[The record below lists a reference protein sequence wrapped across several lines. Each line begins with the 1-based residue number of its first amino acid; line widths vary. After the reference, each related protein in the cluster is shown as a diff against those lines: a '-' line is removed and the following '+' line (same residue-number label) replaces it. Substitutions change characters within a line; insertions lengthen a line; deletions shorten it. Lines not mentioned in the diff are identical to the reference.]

1 MDKVRKRVAVLMG
14 QADEEF
20 QSGFIRGFSKKT
32 GENDINASIFTMRL
46 KFQDST
52 EREIGDS
59 AIFHACNFA
68 LFDAIV
74 VYADSI
80 QSSGVLEKLDNRLHD
95 DFQGPVLFVDGE
107 SSFFPSIW
115 TDCYHPMAAL
125 VDYLI
130 RSCDYRDFAYL
141 TGKKW
146 GRQSQMRQQALKDT
160 LEKNGL
166 QLDDDRIYEGDY
178 WYTSGVS
185 CVRRMLDSGKP
196 LPQVVVCAND
206 VMAIG
211 LCEELERK
219 EIRVPDDI
227 AVVGCD
233 SVFEGRTSPRMI
245 TSVRLDSAGSGAHAA
260 EQVIKMLDHKE
271 PTSHIDEAPALVCGE
286 TSRSKTGEVKIE
298 SAGSRRWSWA
308 TYDSLMSYSAV
319 YSTYDDDLLIPQDL
333 DSFLQVMWSHLA
345 RMRNIME
352 FTLVLDSA
360 WSAPDTTGGAY
371 AGLRPADSVICALQY
386 RSVEGVQGPPEGD
399 RRFELQRILP
409 DFDEE
414 GEEPVTRV
422 FMPLFFDEKS
432 FGYTATIFRKG
443 SACDKEYRLY
453 LGALA
458 RGLEALR
465 RTMSSGGR
473 EFTLPGKEQQLQPLK
488 KRADLTRDE
497 KREFKESMK
506 ILDNNLF
513 RYFFQPIVSAE
524 TGEIY
529 SYEALMRPDSALSIS
544 PLNLIRYAK
553 MDGRLYDIER
563 DTLINVLNL
572 INDNEVFRD
581 KKVFINSIPGVL
593 LEDEDLAQ
601 VESLIKKHA
610 DHVVIEITEQSEMG
624 DVEVED
630 MKKRY
635 RGLGTRVAI
644 DDYGTGYSN
653 AGNLLRYMP
662 DIVKIDRTLLSD
674 IEKSHQKQHFV
685 REIIDFC
692 HDNGMLAL
700 AEGVETQ
707 EELRTVIR
715 FGADLI
721 QGYYTGR
728 PAPDPVES
736 INFNVRSEIRCFQQE
751 RQDGSNQTVYVAG
764 KANRV
769 LMSNLI
775 KEGITHIQIG
785 EERMTCR
792 DIVIAGA
799 PRQRSNIHVEVM
811 KGYEGVITLENVCFS
826 NIKGRPCIEIGENCR
841 VILILQGSNILNGIG
856 IHVPEGSEL
865 RIEGPGNLEIRSNT
879 DGYYGIGAG
888 MDERNGRITFS
899 QDGEIRFN
907 MNGRDGIG
915 IGSGKGG
922 CIEINRGRYNI
933 VMSGECGIGIGAFY
947 GNASFFMQDCE
958 ISVDITMNEGVCL
971 GSVYGSSD
979 ISIERAAVRIYA
991 AMKRMSAVGSLGD
1004 SSSKL
1009 TLTDGS
1015 LDAVIQMDVGTCI
1028 GSLSGM
1034 SQCVV
1039 TRGGVK
1045 IDSSGSRA
1053 IALGGYEGRVRIK
1066 LDMANVR
1073 CDVRSEER
1081 TVTYALPEDI
1091 RLVDSRCRFIVN
1103 GADVKVQ

>member
-1 MDKVRKRVAVLMG
+1 MENSRKRVAVLIG
-14 QADEEF
+14 QVDEEF
-20 QSGFIRGFSKKT
+20 QSGFISGFSEKT
-32 GENDINASIFTMRL
+32 RECDVNVSIFSMRM
-46 KFQDST
+46 KFQDSA

-59 AIFHACNFA
+59 AIFHACNFS
-68 LFDAIV
+68 LFDAVV

-95 DFQGPVLFVDGE
+95 ECRGPVLFVDGQ
-107 SSFFPSIW
+107 SSFFPVIW
-115 TDCYHPMAAL
+115 TDSYRPTVTL
-125 VDYLI
+125 IDYLI
-130 RSCDYRDFAYL
+130 HTCGYRDFAYL
-141 TGKKW
+141 SGKSW
-146 GRQSQMRQQALKDT
+146 SRQSQVRQEAIRDT
-160 LEKNGL
+160 LEENGL
-166 QLDDDRIYEGDY
+166 TLSDDRIYEGDY

-185 CVRRMLDSGKP
+185 CVRRMLDSKKP

-206 VMAIG
+206 IMAIG
-211 LCEELERK
+211 LCEELQRK
-219 EIRVPDDI
+219 EIRVPGDI
-227 AVVGCD
+227 AVASCD
-233 SVFEGRTSPRMI
+233 SLFEGRTSPKVI
-245 TSVRLDSAGSGAHAA
+245 TAARLDSAGCGAHAA
-260 EQVIKMLDHKE
+260 EQVLKMLDHQE
-271 PTSHIDEAPALVCGE
+271 PTQPVNESPVLVHGE
-286 TSRSKTGEVKIE
+286 TSRPKDGGVDEGII
-298 SAGSRRWSWA
+298 GGRRWSWG
-308 TYDSLMSYSAV
+308 TYDSQMSYSAV
-319 YSTYDDDLLIPQDL
+319 SSTYDDDLMIPQDL
-333 DSFLQVMWSHLA
+333 DSFLQVVWSHLA
-345 RMRNIME
+345 RMGNILE

-371 AGLRPADSVICALQY
+371 SGLKPADNVICALQY
-386 RSVEGVQGPPEGD
+386 RPAEAALGPAGAE

-409 DFDEE
+409 DFLTEDEN
-414 GEEPVTRV
+414 PVTRV
-422 FMPLFFDEKS
+422 FLPLFFDEKS
-432 FGYTATIFRKG
+432 FGYTATIFKVG
-443 SACDKEYRLY
+443 TSCDKEYRLY

-458 RGLEALR
+458 RGLESLR
-465 RTMSSGGR
+465 RTITYGNR
-473 EFTLPGKEQQLQPLK
+473 EFGIPGRDKMQPVK

-563 DTLINVLNL
+563 DTLVNVLTL
-572 INDNEVFRD
+572 INENEVFRD

-593 LEDEDLAQ
+593 LEEEDQAL
-601 VESLIKKHA
+601 VESLIRKHA

-624 DVEVED
+624 DTEVED

-700 AEGVETQ
+700 AEGIETQ
-707 EELRTVIR
+707 DELRTVIR

-728 PAPDPVES
+728 PAPEPVES
-736 INFNVRSEIRCFQQE
+736 INFNVRSEIRRFQQE
-751 RQDGSNQTVYVAG
+751 RQDGCNQTVYVAG

-792 DIVIAGA
+792 DIAISGA
-799 PRQRSNIHVEVM
+799 PGQRSNIHIEVM
-811 KGYEGVITLENVCFS
+811 KGYEGVVTLENVCLS
-826 NIKGRPCIEIGENCR
+826 NIKGRPCIDIGENCR
-841 VILILQGSNILNGIG
+841 VILILSGTNILNGIG

-865 RIEGPGNLEIRSNT
+865 RIEGAGNLEIRTNT

-888 MDERNGRITFS
+888 MDERNGRITCS

-907 MNGRDGIG
+907 MNGRDGVC

-933 VMSGECGIGIGAFY
+933 VQSGECGIAIGAFY

-958 ISVDITMNEGVCL
+958 INVDVTMNEGVCL

-991 AMKRMSAVGSLGD
+991 AMKRMAAIGSLGD
-1004 SSSKL
+1004 ASSKMR
-1009 TLTDGS
+1009 LTDGS
-1015 LDAVIQMDVGTCI
+1015 LDAVIQMDVGTCV

-1053 IALGGYEGRVRIK
+1053 IALGGYEGRVRLK
-1066 LDMANVR
+1066 FDMANVR
-1073 CDVRSEER
+1073 CEVRSEER
-1081 TVTYALPEDI
+1081 TVTYALPEDMRI
-1091 RLVDSRCRFIVN
+1091 IDSRCRFLVN
-1103 GADVKVQ
+1103 GADTMVR